1 MVRYSVLAVAFAILG
16 AEAGPCRPTTVTSVA
31 EASSTIASDTTV
43 TSLATTATT
52 TLVETTS
59 TVLEETTST
68 AVAESTTTTEAPAC
82 VETQVVVNPGF
93 DDNGNSKSPWFGDGS
108 ITTNGANTFPNA
120 ISFVFS
126 NGGGNA
132 QISQTLTNL
141 EGNYRLSYNWGV
153 FSGVNVGAGFGC
165 SITPKIGNDIIL
177 GVYPDGYTGWTA
189 ESKTWSS
196 GSNAVAQADLSLVLA
211 CSGEYDQLTI
221 NIDDITFTKLCGPQA
236 S

>member
-1 MVRYSVLAVAFAILG
+1 MVRCSILAVAFAILG

-43 TSLATTATT
+43 TTLATTATT
-52 TLVETTS
+52 AFLETTS

-68 AVAESTTTTEAPAC
+68 AESTTTTEAPAC

-93 DDNGNSKSPWFGDGS
+93 DDSDSSKSPC
-108 ITTNGANTFPNA
+108 
-120 ISFVFS
+120 SFVFS

-141 EGNYRLSYNWGV
+141 DGNYRLSYNWGV

-165 SITPKIGNDIIL
+165 SIIPKVGDAAL
-177 GVYPDGYTGWTA
+177 PGVYPDDYTGWTA
-189 ESKTWSS
+189 ESQTWGS
-196 GSNAVAQADLSLVLA
+196 GSNAVAQADLSLVLQ

-221 NIDDITFTKLCGPQA
+221 NIDDITLTKLCGPQA
-236 S
+236 N